1 MDAFVMLAL
10 VMHAFVMDVMNAFVM
25 NAFVMLAFVAFPAG
39 CESVLL
45 LERFVTWLPRG
56 T

>member
-10 VMHAFVMDVMNAFVM
+10 VMHAFVMDVM

-45 LERFVTWLPRG
+45 LERFVTWIPRG